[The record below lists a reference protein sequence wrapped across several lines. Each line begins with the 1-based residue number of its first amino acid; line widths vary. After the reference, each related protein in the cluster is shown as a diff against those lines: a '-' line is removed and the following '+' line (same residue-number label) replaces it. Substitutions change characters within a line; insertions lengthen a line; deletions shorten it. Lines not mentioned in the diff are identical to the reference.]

1 MRSSKRSSMK
11 KLTSRMAA
19 IAAAAVLAGGCV
31 TPASALEY
39 GEHAPDNA
47 ESRTVASL
55 RIGRVGNFGDC
66 TGTLVAP
73 QWVLTARHCLESV
86 SNEGTQAR
94 IAGAVYD
101 ADSWSLSPVMDAG
114 LLHLTKP
121 VEGVTPAEL
130 ADSMPGVGDEGNLYG
145 WSSSSLMAR
154 KGDLPVARMRVREV
168 LAGPGA
174 DGSPTPAAPST
185 GSGAPQVPGNS
196 EVPGAPQAPAAPHVE
211 GGVESIPAPGGS
223 IGMDGSGGAGA
234 PQILRGDGAMPEPG
248 SPAPGAAAPGSPA
261 PGTAAPGSPAP
272 GAAAPGQ
279 SGKSGKPD
287 TPTSETSGDS
297 GAPKSSASADAP
309 SPEGV
314 ESVPAE
320 IAMGGGEVSA
330 GEAGGVM
337 PKIVGG
343 ILEAESLSR
352 AAMQGGDSGAPF
364 FVGGKLAG
372 LATAGTANG
381 DPDLPSPTAAITTL
395 SDAAAWI
402 EDVTSGR
409 DTSSVLTA
417 DITPAPPKTPQTS
430 GDYVGRYLAV
440 AATGL
445 VLALALGWFGRR
457 KMPGSRRA

>member
-1 MRSSKRSSMK
+1 MK

-154 KGDLPVARMRVREV
+154 KGELPVARMRVREV

-174 DGSPTPAAPST
+174 G
-185 GSGAPQVPGNS
+185 GGAPQVPGNS
-196 EVPGAPQAPAAPHVE
+196 EVPGAPQAPHVE
-211 GGVESIPAPGGS
+211 GGVESIPAPGGP

-248 SPAPGAAAPGSPA
+248 SPAPGAAAPG
-261 PGTAAPGSPAP
+261 
-272 GAAAPGQ
+272 Q
-279 SGKSGKPD
+279 SGKLGKSD

-297 GAPKSSASADAP
+297 RSSKPSASAGAP

-417 DITPAPPKTPQTS
+417 DTTPAPPKTPQTS

-440 AATGL
+440 AAAGL
-445 VLALALGWFGRR
+445 VLALALGRFGRR
-457 KMPGSRRA
+457 KMLGARRA

>member
-1 MRSSKRSSMK
+1 MRTNMK
-11 KLTSRMAA
+11 KLASR
-19 IAAAAVLAGGCV
+19 AAAVAAVAALSGACV
-31 TPASALEY
+31 APASAMEY

-94 IAGAVYD
+94 IAGTVYD

-114 LLHLTKP
+114 LLHLTRP
-121 VEGVTPAEL
+121 VEGVEPAKL
-130 ADSMPGVGDEGNLYG
+130 ADSMPAQGDEGNLYG

-154 KGDLPVARMRVREV
+154 KGQLPVARMRVREI

-174 DGSPTPAAPST
+174 G
-185 GSGAPQVPGNS
+185 GGAG
-196 EVPGAPQAPAAPHVE
+196 APHVE
-211 GGVESIPAPGGS
+211 GPGG
-223 IGMDGSGGAGA
+223 GEGAGGGAGAGEGAGGGAGA
-234 PQILRGDGAMPEPG
+234 PQILRGDGPMPEPG
-248 SPAPGAAAPGSPA
+248 SPAPGAAAPGAAGSA
-261 PGTAAPGSPAP
+261 AAAPGKP
-272 GAAAPGQ
+272 GAAAPET
-279 SGKSGKPD
+279 SGKP
-287 TPTSETSGDS
+287 SS
-297 GAPKSSASADAP
+297 PKSSASAEAP
-309 SPEGV
+309 SPDGV
-314 ESVPAE
+314 ESVPAD
-320 IAMGGGEVSA
+320 IAMGGGEVA
-330 GEAGGVM
+330 ADGAGGVM

-395 SDAAAWI
+395 SDAKSWI
-402 EDVTSGR
+402 QDITSGR

-417 DITPAPPKTPQTS
+417 DTTPAPPKTPQTS
-430 GDYVGRYLAV
+430 ADYVGRYLAV
-440 AATGL
+440 AAAGL
-445 VLALALGWFGRR
+445 VLAIALGWVAR
-457 KMPGSRRA
+457 RRA

>member
-1 MRSSKRSSMK
+1 MK
-11 KLTSRMAA
+11 KLTLRTAA
-19 IAAAAVLAGGCV
+19 IAAAAALSGACAA
-31 TPASALEY
+31 PASALEY

-130 ADSMPGVGDEGNLYG
+130 ADSMPGVGDGGNLYG

-174 DGSPTPAAPST
+174 GGGAGVPGAPS
-185 GSGAPQVPGNS
+185 GGGEAPGVDGPQSPGNS
-196 EVPGAPQAPAAPHVE
+196 EAPADSQVPGAPHDE

-223 IGMDGSGGAGA
+223 GSAQAPGGAGA
-234 PQILRGDGAMPEPG
+234 PQILQGDGAMPEPG
-248 SPAPGAAAPGSPA
+248 SLSP
-261 PGTAAPGSPAP
+261 
-272 GAAAPGQ
+272 
-279 SGKSGKPD
+279 GKSR
-287 TPTSETSGDS
+287 SS
-297 GAPKSSASADAP
+297 KSSASVEAA

-330 GEAGGVM
+330 DGAGGVM

-417 DITPAPPKTPQTS
+417 DTTPAPPKTPQTS

-440 AATGL
+440 AAAGL
-445 VLALALGWFGRR
+445 VLALALGWFGGR
-457 KMPGSRRA
+457 KMSK

>member
-1 MRSSKRSSMK
+1 MRTNMK
-11 KLTSRMAA
+11 KLASR
-19 IAAAAVLAGGCV
+19 AAAVAAVAALSGACV
-31 TPASALEY
+31 APASAMEY

-94 IAGAVYD
+94 IAGTVYD

-114 LLHLTKP
+114 LLHLTRP
-121 VEGVTPAEL
+121 VEGVEPAKL
-130 ADSMPGVGDEGNLYG
+130 ADSMPAQGDEGNLYG

-154 KGDLPVARMRVREV
+154 KGQLPVARMRVREI

-174 DGSPTPAAPST
+174 GGGAGAGAGDGES
-185 GSGAPQVPGNS
+185 SGAG
-196 EVPGAPQAPAAPHVE
+196 APHVE
-211 GGVESIPAPGGS
+211 GGTESIPAPGGS
-223 IGMDGSGGAGA
+223 GGADA
-234 PQILRGDGAMPEPG
+234 PQILRGDGSMPEPG
-248 SPAPGAAAPGSPA
+248 SPAPGAAA
-261 PGTAAPGSPAP
+261 
-272 GAAAPGQ
+272 
-279 SGKSGKPD
+279 
-287 TPTSETSGDS
+287 
-297 GAPKSSASADAP
+297 SAEAP
-309 SPEGV
+309 SPDGV
-314 ESVPAE
+314 ESVPAD
-320 IAMGGGEVSA
+320 IAMGSGEVA
-330 GEAGGVM
+330 ADGAGGVM

-395 SDAAAWI
+395 SDAKSWI
-402 EDVTSGR
+402 QDITSGR

-417 DITPAPPKTPQTS
+417 DTTPAPPKTPQTS
-430 GDYVGRYLAV
+430 ADYVGRYLAV
-440 AATGL
+440 AAAGL
-445 VLALALGWFGRR
+445 VLAIALGWFGRR
-457 KMPGSRRA
+457 RA

>member
-1 MRSSKRSSMK
+1 MK

-121 VEGVTPAEL
+121 VEGVEPAEL

-174 DGSPTPAAPST
+174 GGSPTPAAPST
-185 GSGAPQVPGNS
+185 GGGAPKTS
-196 EVPGAPQAPAAPHVE
+196 EKPEAPTDSQAPAAPHVE
-211 GGVESIPAPGGS
+211 GGVESIPAPG
-223 IGMDGSGGAGA
+223 GSGGAGA

-279 SGKSGKPD
+279 SGKSGKSGKPD

-297 GAPKSSASADAP
+297 RSSKPSASAGAP

-417 DITPAPPKTPQTS
+417 DTTPAPPKTPQTS

-440 AATGL
+440 AAAGL

>member
-1 MRSSKRSSMK
+1 MK
-11 KLTSRMAA
+11 KLASR
-19 IAAAAVLAGGCV
+19 AAAVAAVAALSGACV
-31 TPASALEY
+31 APASAMEY

-94 IAGAVYD
+94 IAGTVYD

-114 LLHLTKP
+114 LLHLTRP
-121 VEGVTPAEL
+121 VEGVEPAKL
-130 ADSMPGVGDEGNLYG
+130 ADSMPAQGDEGNLYG

-154 KGDLPVARMRVREV
+154 KGQLPVARMRVREI

-174 DGSPTPAAPST
+174 G
-185 GSGAPQVPGNS
+185 GGAG
-196 EVPGAPQAPAAPHVE
+196 EGAGAGAPHVE
-211 GGVESIPAPGGS
+211 GGTESIPAPG
-223 IGMDGSGGAGA
+223 GSGGAGA
-234 PQILRGDGAMPEPG
+234 PQILRGDGPMPEPG
-248 SPAPGAAAPGSPA
+248 SAAPGAAAPGK
-261 PGTAAPGSPAP
+261 P
-272 GAAAPGQ
+272 GATAPET
-279 SGKSGKPD
+279 SGKP
-287 TPTSETSGDS
+287 SSS
-297 GAPKSSASADAP
+297 KSSASAEAP
-309 SPEGV
+309 SPDGV
-314 ESVPAE
+314 ESVPAD
-320 IAMGGGEVSA
+320 IAMGGGEVA
-330 GEAGGVM
+330 ADGAGGVM

-395 SDAAAWI
+395 SDAKSWI
-402 EDVTSGR
+402 QDITSGR

-417 DITPAPPKTPQTS
+417 DTTPAPPKTPQTS
-430 GDYVGRYLAV
+430 ADYVGRYLAV
-440 AATGL
+440 AAAGL
-445 VLALALGWFGRR
+445 VLAIALGWVAR
-457 KMPGSRRA
+457 RRA

>member
-1 MRSSKRSSMK
+1 MKASMR
-11 KLTSRMAA
+11 KLASRAAA
-19 IAAAAVLAGGCV
+19 IAAAAALAGMCV
-31 TPASALEY
+31 APASALEY

-101 ADSWSLSPVMDAG
+101 ADSWSLSPAMDAG

-174 DGSPTPAAPST
+174 GGSPVPAAPST
-185 GSGAPQVPGNS
+185 GSGAPKTS
-196 EVPGAPQAPAAPHVE
+196 EKSEAPADSQAPDALHVE
-211 GGVESIPAPGGS
+211 GGVESVPAPG
-223 IGMDGSGGAGA
+223 GSGGAGA

-248 SPAPGAAAPGSPA
+248 SPAPGAAAPGKPGASAQGAGA
-261 PGTAAPGSPAP
+261 PG
-272 GAAAPGQ
+272 
-279 SGKSGKPD
+279 KSSSSKP
-287 TPTSETSGDS
+287 
-297 GAPKSSASADAP
+297 SASAEAP

-330 GEAGGVM
+330 DGAGGVM

-395 SDAAAWI
+395 SDAASWI

-409 DTSSVLTA
+409 DASSVLTA
-417 DITPAPPKTPQTS
+417 DTTPAPPKTPQTS

-440 AATGL
+440 AAAGL
-445 VLALALGWFGRR
+445 VLALALGWLGRR
-457 KMPGSRRA
+457 KMSGVRRA

>member
-1 MRSSKRSSMK
+1 MK
-11 KLTSRMAA
+11 KLTLRTAA
-19 IAAAAVLAGGCV
+19 IAAAAALAGACV
-31 TPASALEY
+31 APASALEY

-121 VEGVTPAEL
+121 VEGVEPAEL

-174 DGSPTPAAPST
+174 DGSPVPADSQAPDAPST
-185 GSGAPQVPGNS
+185 GSGAPKTS
-196 EVPGAPQAPAAPHVE
+196 EKSEAPADSQAPAAPHVE
-211 GGVESIPAPGGS
+211 DGVESIPAPGGP

-248 SPAPGAAAPGSPA
+248 SPAPGAAAPG
-261 PGTAAPGSPAP
+261 
-272 GAAAPGQ
+272 Q
-279 SGKSGKPD
+279 SGKLGKSD

-417 DITPAPPKTPQTS
+417 DTTPAPPKTPQTS
-430 GDYVGRYLAV
+430 GDYVGQYLAV

>member
-1 MRSSKRSSMK
+1 MRSSMK
-11 KLTSRMAA
+11 TSMRKLASRMAA
-19 IAAAAVLAGGCV
+19 IAAAAALAGGCV
-31 TPASALEY
+31 APASALEY

-121 VEGVTPAEL
+121 VEGVEPAEL

-174 DGSPTPAAPST
+174 GGSPTPAAPSA
-185 GSGAPQVPGNS
+185 GSGVPKTSEKSEAPADS
-196 EVPGAPQAPAAPHVE
+196 QAPAAPHVE
-211 GGVESIPAPGGS
+211 GGVESIPAP
-223 IGMDGSGGAGA
+223 GGAGA

-248 SPAPGAAAPGSPA
+248 SPAPGA
-261 PGTAAPGSPAP
+261 T
-272 GAAAPGQ
+272 APGQ

-309 SPEGV
+309 SLEGV

-330 GEAGGVM
+330 GDAGGVM

-417 DITPAPPKTPQTS
+417 DTTPAPPKTPQTS

-440 AATGL
+440 AAAGL

-457 KMPGSRRA
+457 KMLGARQA

>member
-1 MRSSKRSSMK
+1 MK
-11 KLTSRMAA
+11 KLTLRTAA
-19 IAAAAVLAGGCV
+19 IAAAAALAGGCV
-31 TPASALEY
+31 APASALEY

-174 DGSPTPAAPST
+174 GGGAGDGA
-185 GSGAPQVPGNS
+185 GDGAPQISGDS
-196 EVPGAPQAPAAPHVE
+196 EAPADSQAPAAPHDE
-211 GGVESIPAPGGS
+211 GGVESIPAPG
-223 IGMDGSGGAGA
+223 GSGGAGA

-248 SPAPGAAAPGSPA
+248 SPAPG
-261 PGTAAPGSPAP
+261 
-272 GAAAPGQ
+272 
-279 SGKSGKPD
+279 KSR
-287 TPTSETSGDS
+287 SS
-297 GAPKSSASADAP
+297 KSSASAEAP
-309 SPEGV
+309 SPDGV

-330 GEAGGVM
+330 DGAGGVM

-395 SDAAAWI
+395 SDATSWI

-409 DTSSVLTA
+409 DTSSVLTE
-417 DITPAPPKTPQTS
+417 DTTPAPPKTPQTS

-440 AATGL
+440 AAAGL

-457 KMPGSRRA
+457 GRLGASGPA

>member
-1 MRSSKRSSMK
+1 MRTNMK
-11 KLTSRMAA
+11 KLASR
-19 IAAAAVLAGGCV
+19 AAAVAAVVALSGACV
-31 TPASALEY
+31 APASAMEY

-94 IAGAVYD
+94 IAGTVYD

-114 LLHLTKP
+114 LLHLTRP
-121 VEGVTPAEL
+121 VEGVEPAKL
-130 ADSMPGVGDEGNLYG
+130 ADSMPAQGDEGNLYG

-154 KGDLPVARMRVREV
+154 KGQLPVARMRVREI

-174 DGSPTPAAPST
+174 GGGAGAGE
-185 GSGAPQVPGNS
+185 GSGA
-196 EVPGAPQAPAAPHVE
+196 GAGEGTGGGAGAPHVE
-211 GGVESIPAPGGS
+211 GGTESIPAPG
-223 IGMDGSGGAGA
+223 GSGGAGA
-234 PQILRGDGAMPEPG
+234 PQILRGDGPMPEPG
-248 SPAPGAAAPGSPA
+248 SAAPGAAAPGK
-261 PGTAAPGSPAP
+261 P
-272 GAAAPGQ
+272 GATAPET
-279 SGKSGKPD
+279 SGKP
-287 TPTSETSGDS
+287 SSS
-297 GAPKSSASADAP
+297 KSSASAEAP
-309 SPEGV
+309 SPDGV
-314 ESVPAE
+314 ESVPAD
-320 IAMGGGEVSA
+320 IAMGGGEVA
-330 GEAGGVM
+330 ADGAGGVM

-395 SDAAAWI
+395 SDAKSWI
-402 EDVTSGR
+402 QDITSGR

-417 DITPAPPKTPQTS
+417 DTTPAPPKTPQTS
-430 GDYVGRYLAV
+430 ADYVGRYLAV
-440 AATGL
+440 AAAGL
-445 VLALALGWFGRR
+445 VLAIALGWVAR
-457 KMPGSRRA
+457 RRA

>member
-1 MRSSKRSSMK
+1 MRTNMK
-11 KLTSRMAA
+11 KLASR
-19 IAAAAVLAGGCV
+19 AAAVAAVAALSGACV
-31 TPASALEY
+31 APASAMEY

-94 IAGAVYD
+94 IAGTVYD

-114 LLHLTKP
+114 LLHLTQP
-121 VEGVTPAEL
+121 VEGVEPAKL
-130 ADSMPGVGDEGNLYG
+130 ADSMPAQGDEGNLYG

-154 KGDLPVARMRVREV
+154 KGQLPVARMRVREI

-174 DGSPTPAAPST
+174 GGGAGAGAGDGES
-185 GSGAPQVPGNS
+185 SGAG
-196 EVPGAPQAPAAPHVE
+196 APHVE
-211 GGVESIPAPGGS
+211 GGTESIPAPG
-223 IGMDGSGGAGA
+223 GSGGAGA
-234 PQILRGDGAMPEPG
+234 PQILRGDGSMPEPG
-248 SPAPGAAAPGSPA
+248 SPAPGAAA
-261 PGTAAPGSPAP
+261 
-272 GAAAPGQ
+272 
-279 SGKSGKPD
+279 
-287 TPTSETSGDS
+287 
-297 GAPKSSASADAP
+297 SAEAP
-309 SPEGV
+309 SPDDV
-314 ESVPAE
+314 ESVPAD
-320 IAMGGGEVSA
+320 IAMGGGEVA
-330 GEAGGVM
+330 ADGAGGVM

-395 SDAAAWI
+395 SDAKSWI
-402 EDVTSGR
+402 QDITSGR

-417 DITPAPPKTPQTS
+417 DTTPAPPKTPQTS
-430 GDYVGRYLAV
+430 ADYVGRYLAV
-440 AATGL
+440 AAAGL
-445 VLALALGWFGRR
+445 VLAIALGWVAR
-457 KMPGSRRA
+457 RRA

>member
-1 MRSSKRSSMK
+1 MK
-11 KLTSRMAA
+11 ELTLRTAA
-19 IAAAAVLAGGCV
+19 IAAAAALSGACV
-31 TPASALEY
+31 APASALEY
-39 GEHAPDNA
+39 GEYAPDNA

-174 DGSPTPAAPST
+174 GGSPAPAAPSD
-185 GSGAPQVPGNS
+185 GG
-196 EVPGAPQAPAAPHVE
+196 EVPGAGGAQTPGHSEAPSDSQAPGAPHVE
-211 GGVESIPAPGGS
+211 GGVESIPAPGGT
-223 IGMDGSGGAGA
+223 GGSGGAGA
-234 PQILRGDGAMPEPG
+234 PQILRGDGAMPKPG
-248 SPAPGAAAPGSPA
+248 SPAPG
-261 PGTAAPGSPAP
+261 
-272 GAAAPGQ
+272 Q
-279 SGKSGKPD
+279 SSRSGKPD
-287 TPTSETSGDS
+287 TPTSETSGNS
-297 GAPKSSASADAP
+297 GAPKSSASVEAP
-309 SPEGV
+309 SPDGV

-330 GEAGGVM
+330 DGAGGVM

-395 SDAAAWI
+395 SDASAWI

-417 DITPAPPKTPQTS
+417 DTTPAPPKTPQTS

-440 AATGL
+440 AAAGL

-457 KMPGSRRA
+457 KLSK

>member
-1 MRSSKRSSMK
+1 MR
-11 KLTSRMAA
+11 KLASR
-19 IAAAAVLAGGCV
+19 AAAVAAVAALSGACV
-31 TPASALEY
+31 APASAMEY

-94 IAGAVYD
+94 IAGTVYD

-114 LLHLTKP
+114 LLHLTRP
-121 VEGVTPAEL
+121 VEGVEPAKL
-130 ADSMPGVGDEGNLYG
+130 ADSMPAQGDEGNLYG

-154 KGDLPVARMRVREV
+154 KGQLPVARMRVREI

-174 DGSPTPAAPST
+174 GGGVGAGAGE
-185 GSGAPQVPGNS
+185 GSGA
-196 EVPGAPQAPAAPHVE
+196 GAGAGAGAPHVE
-211 GGVESIPAPGGS
+211 GGTESIPAPGGP
-223 IGMDGSGGAGA
+223 IGPSGPGASNAPSAMMAPGGSGGAGA
-234 PQILRGDGAMPEPG
+234 PQILRGDGPMPEPG
-248 SPAPGAAAPGSPA
+248 SPAPGAAA
-261 PGTAAPGSPAP
+261 
-272 GAAAPGQ
+272 GAAAPGKP
-279 SGKSGKPD
+279 GETTPETSGKP
-287 TPTSETSGDS
+287 SS
-297 GAPKSSASADAP
+297 PKSSASAEAP
-309 SPEGV
+309 SPDGV
-314 ESVPAE
+314 ESVPAD
-320 IAMGGGEVSA
+320 IAMGGGEVA
-330 GEAGGVM
+330 ADGAGGVM

-395 SDAAAWI
+395 SDAKSWI
-402 EDVTSGR
+402 QDITSGR

-417 DITPAPPKTPQTS
+417 DTTPAPPKTPQTS
-430 GDYVGRYLAV
+430 ADYVGRYLAV
-440 AATGL
+440 AAAGL
-445 VLALALGWFGRR
+445 VLAIALGWIAR
-457 KMPGSRRA
+457 RRA

>member
-1 MRSSKRSSMK
+1 MRSSKRSSMR
-11 KLTSRMAA
+11 KLASRMAA

-31 TPASALEY
+31 APASALEY

-121 VEGVTPAEL
+121 VEGVEPAEL

-154 KGDLPVARMRVREV
+154 KGELPVARMRVREV

-174 DGSPTPAAPST
+174 GGSPVPADSQAPAAPST
-185 GSGAPQVPGNS
+185 GSGAPKTS
-196 EVPGAPQAPAAPHVE
+196 EKSEAPADSQAPAAPHVE
-211 GGVESIPAPGGS
+211 DGVESIPAPGGP

-248 SPAPGAAAPGSPA
+248 SPAPGAAAPGQS
-261 PGTAAPGSPAP
+261 GR
-272 GAAAPGQ
+272 

-297 GAPKSSASADAP
+297 RSSKSSASADAP

-417 DITPAPPKTPQTS
+417 DTTPAPPKTPQTS

-440 AATGL
+440 AAAGL
-445 VLALALGWFGRR
+445 VLALALGRFGRR
-457 KMPGSRRA
+457 KMLGARRA

>member
-1 MRSSKRSSMK
+1 MK
-11 KLTSRMAA
+11 KLASR
-19 IAAAAVLAGGCV
+19 AAAVAAVAALSGACV
-31 TPASALEY
+31 APASAMEY

-94 IAGAVYD
+94 IAGTVYD
-101 ADSWSLSPVMDAG
+101 ADSWSLLPVMDAG
-114 LLHLTKP
+114 LLHLTRP
-121 VEGVTPAEL
+121 VEGVEPAKL
-130 ADSMPGVGDEGNLYG
+130 ADSMPAQGDEGNLYG

-154 KGDLPVARMRVREV
+154 KGQLPVARMRVREI

-174 DGSPTPAAPST
+174 GGGAGAGE
-185 GSGAPQVPGNS
+185 GSGA
-196 EVPGAPQAPAAPHVE
+196 GAGE
-211 GGVESIPAPGGS
+211 GAGAG
-223 IGMDGSGGAGA
+223 GGAGA
-234 PQILRGDGAMPEPG
+234 PQILRGDGSMPEPG
-248 SPAPGAAAPGSPA
+248 SPAPGAA
-261 PGTAAPGSPAP
+261 P
-272 GAAAPGQ
+272 GA
-279 SGKSGKPD
+279 
-287 TPTSETSGDS
+287 E
-297 GAPKSSASADAP
+297 AP
-309 SPEGV
+309 SPDGV
-314 ESVPAE
+314 ESVPAD
-320 IAMGGGEVSA
+320 IAMGGGEVA
-330 GEAGGVM
+330 ADGAGGVM

-417 DITPAPPKTPQTS
+417 DTTPAPPKTPQTS

-440 AATGL
+440 AAAGL

-457 KMPGSRRA
+457 KMLGARQA

>member
-1 MRSSKRSSMK
+1 MK

-121 VEGVTPAEL
+121 VEGVEPAEL

-154 KGDLPVARMRVREV
+154 KGELPVARMRVREV

-174 DGSPTPAAPST
+174 DGSPVPADSQAPDAPST
-185 GSGAPQVPGNS
+185 GSGAPKTS
-196 EVPGAPQAPAAPHVE
+196 EKSEAPADSQAPHVE
-211 GGVESIPAPGGS
+211 GGVESIPAPGGP

-248 SPAPGAAAPGSPA
+248 SPAPGAAAPGQS
-261 PGTAAPGSPAP
+261 GK
-272 GAAAPGQ
+272 

-417 DITPAPPKTPQTS
+417 DTTPAPPKTPQTS

>member
-1 MRSSKRSSMK
+1 MRTNMK
-11 KLTSRMAA
+11 KLASR
-19 IAAAAVLAGGCV
+19 AAAVAAVAALSGACV
-31 TPASALEY
+31 APASAMEY

-94 IAGAVYD
+94 IAGTVYD

-114 LLHLTKP
+114 LLHLTRP
-121 VEGVTPAEL
+121 VEGVEPAKL
-130 ADSMPGVGDEGNLYG
+130 ADSMPAQGDEGNLYG

-154 KGDLPVARMRVREV
+154 KGQLPVARMRVREI

-174 DGSPTPAAPST
+174 GGGAGAGE
-185 GSGAPQVPGNS
+185 GSGA
-196 EVPGAPQAPAAPHVE
+196 GAGE
-211 GGVESIPAPGGS
+211 GTG
-223 IGMDGSGGAGA
+223 GGAGA
-234 PQILRGDGAMPEPG
+234 PQILRGDGSMPEPG
-248 SPAPGAAAPGSPA
+248 SPAPGAAAPG
-261 PGTAAPGSPAP
+261 
-272 GAAAPGQ
+272 AAAPGKP
-279 SGKSGKPD
+279 GATAPETSGKP
-287 TPTSETSGDS
+287 SS
-297 GAPKSSASADAP
+297 PKSSASAEAP
-309 SPEGV
+309 SPDGV
-314 ESVPAE
+314 ESVPAD
-320 IAMGGGEVSA
+320 IAMGGGEVA
-330 GEAGGVM
+330 ADGAGGVM

-395 SDAAAWI
+395 SDAKSWI
-402 EDVTSGR
+402 QDITSGR

-417 DITPAPPKTPQTS
+417 DTTPAPPKTPQTS
-430 GDYVGRYLAV
+430 ADYVGRYLAV
-440 AATGL
+440 AAAGL
-445 VLALALGWFGRR
+445 VLAIALGWVAR
-457 KMPGSRRA
+457 RRA

>member
-1 MRSSKRSSMK
+1 MK

-19 IAAAAVLAGGCV
+19 IAATAALAGACV
-31 TPASALEY
+31 APASALEY

-121 VEGVTPAEL
+121 VEGVEPAEL

-154 KGDLPVARMRVREV
+154 KSELPVARMRVREV

-174 DGSPTPAAPST
+174 GGSPTPAAP
-185 GSGAPQVPGNS
+185 
-196 EVPGAPQAPAAPHVE
+196 APHVE
-211 GGVESIPAPGGS
+211 GGVESIPA
-223 IGMDGSGGAGA
+223 
-234 PQILRGDGAMPEPG
+234 
-248 SPAPGAAAPGSPA
+248 
-261 PGTAAPGSPAP
+261 
-272 GAAAPGQ
+272 
-279 SGKSGKPD
+279 
-287 TPTSETSGDS
+287 
-297 GAPKSSASADAP
+297 
-309 SPEGV
+309 
-314 ESVPAE
+314 E
-320 IAMGGGEVSA
+320 IAMGGEEVSA

-417 DITPAPPKTPQTS
+417 DTTPAPPKTPQTS
-430 GDYVGRYLAV
+430 GDYVGRNLAV
-440 AATGL
+440 AAAGL
-445 VLALALGWFGRR
+445 VLALALGRFGRR
-457 KMPGSRRA
+457 KMWGVRRA

>member
-1 MRSSKRSSMK
+1 MK
-11 KLTSRMAA
+11 KLASR
-19 IAAAAVLAGGCV
+19 AAAVAAVAALSGACV
-31 TPASALEY
+31 APASAMEY

-94 IAGAVYD
+94 IAGTVYD

-114 LLHLTKP
+114 LLHLTQP
-121 VEGVTPAEL
+121 VEGVEPAKL
-130 ADSMPGVGDEGNLYG
+130 ADSMPAQGDEGNLYG

-154 KGDLPVARMRVREV
+154 KGQLPVARMRVREI

-174 DGSPTPAAPST
+174 GGGAGAGAGDGES
-185 GSGAPQVPGNS
+185 SGAG
-196 EVPGAPQAPAAPHVE
+196 APHVE
-211 GGVESIPAPGGS
+211 GGTESIPAPG
-223 IGMDGSGGAGA
+223 GSGGAGA
-234 PQILRGDGAMPEPG
+234 PQILRGDGSMPEPG
-248 SPAPGAAAPGSPA
+248 SPAPGAAA
-261 PGTAAPGSPAP
+261 
-272 GAAAPGQ
+272 
-279 SGKSGKPD
+279 
-287 TPTSETSGDS
+287 
-297 GAPKSSASADAP
+297 SAEAP
-309 SPEGV
+309 SPDDV
-314 ESVPAE
+314 ESVPAD
-320 IAMGGGEVSA
+320 IAMGGGEVA
-330 GEAGGVM
+330 ADGAGGVM

-395 SDAAAWI
+395 SDAKSWI
-402 EDVTSGR
+402 QDITSGR

-417 DITPAPPKTPQTS
+417 DTTPAPPKTPQTS
-430 GDYVGRYLAV
+430 ADYVGRYLAV
-440 AATGL
+440 AAAGL
-445 VLALALGWFGRR
+445 VLAIALGWVAR
-457 KMPGSRRA
+457 RRA

>member
-1 MRSSKRSSMK
+1 MK
-11 KLTSRMAA
+11 KLTLRMAA
-19 IAAAAVLAGGCV
+19 IATAAALAGTCAA
-31 TPASALEY
+31 PASSPYSSAL
-39 GEHAPDNA
+39 APDNA

-55 RIGRVGNFGDC
+55 RIGRVGSFGDC

-121 VEGVTPAEL
+121 VEGVTPAQL

-174 DGSPTPAAPST
+174 GGSP
-185 GSGAPQVPGNS
+185 
-196 EVPGAPQAPAAPHVE
+196 APAAP
-211 GGVESIPAPGGS
+211 APEV
-223 IGMDGSGGAGA
+223 SGN
-234 PQILRGDGAMPEPG
+234 
-248 SPAPGAAAPGSPA
+248 
-261 PGTAAPGSPAP
+261 
-272 GAAAPGQ
+272 
-279 SGKSGKPD
+279 
-287 TPTSETSGDS
+287 S
-297 GAPKSSASADAP
+297 GAPKSSASVEAA

-320 IAMGGGEVSA
+320 IAMGGGEVST
-330 GEAGGVM
+330 GETGGVM

-381 DPDLPSPTAAITTL
+381 DPDLPSPTGAITTL

-417 DITPAPPKTPQTS
+417 DTTPAPPKTPQTS
-430 GDYVGRYLAV
+430 GDYVGRYLVV
-440 AATGL
+440 AAAGL
-445 VLALALGWFGRR
+445 VLAFALGRLGRR
-457 KMPGSRRA
+457 GRLGASEPA

>member
-1 MRSSKRSSMK
+1 MK
-11 KLTSRMAA
+11 KLTLRTAA
-19 IAAAAVLAGGCV
+19 IAAAAALAGACV
-31 TPASALEY
+31 APASALEY

-174 DGSPTPAAPST
+174 GGSPVPADSQEPD
-185 GSGAPQVPGNS
+185 
-196 EVPGAPQAPAAPHVE
+196 APHVE
-211 GGVESIPAPGGS
+211 GGVESIPAPGGP

-248 SPAPGAAAPGSPA
+248 SPAPGA
-261 PGTAAPGSPAP
+261 T
-272 GAAAPGQ
+272 APGQ
-279 SGKSGKPD
+279 PGKSGKPD

-309 SPEGV
+309 SLEGV

-395 SDAAAWI
+395 SDAASWI

-417 DITPAPPKTPQTS
+417 DTTPAPPKTPQTS

-440 AATGL
+440 AAAGL

-457 KMPGSRRA
+457 KLSK

>member
-1 MRSSKRSSMK
+1 MK
-11 KLTSRMAA
+11 KLTLRTAA
-19 IAAAAVLAGGCV
+19 IAAAAALAGGCV
-31 TPASALEY
+31 APASALEY

-130 ADSMPGVGDEGNLYG
+130 ADSMPGVGNEGNLYG

-154 KGDLPVARMRVREV
+154 KGDLPVARMRVREI

-174 DGSPTPAAPST
+174 GGGAGDGA
-185 GSGAPQVPGNS
+185 GDGAPQISGDS
-196 EVPGAPQAPAAPHVE
+196 EAPADSQAPAAPHDE

-223 IGMDGSGGAGA
+223 GSAQAPGGAGA
-234 PQILRGDGAMPEPG
+234 PQILQGDGAMPKPG
-248 SPAPGAAAPGSPA
+248 SPAPG
-261 PGTAAPGSPAP
+261 
-272 GAAAPGQ
+272 
-279 SGKSGKPD
+279 KS
-287 TPTSETSGDS
+287 S
-297 GAPKSSASADAP
+297 APKSSASAEAP
-309 SPEGV
+309 SPDGV

-330 GEAGGVM
+330 DGAGGVM

-395 SDAAAWI
+395 SDASAWI

-417 DITPAPPKTPQTS
+417 DTTPAPPKTPQTS

-440 AATGL
+440 AAAGL

-457 KMPGSRRA
+457 GRLGASGPA

>member
-1 MRSSKRSSMK
+1 MKTSMR
-11 KLTSRMAA
+11 KLASRMAA
-19 IAAAAVLAGGCV
+19 IAAAAALAGGCV
-31 TPASALEY
+31 APASALEY

-121 VEGVTPAEL
+121 VEGVEPAEL

-174 DGSPTPAAPST
+174 GGSPTPAAPSA
-185 GSGAPQVPGNS
+185 GSGVPKTSEKSEAPADS
-196 EVPGAPQAPAAPHVE
+196 QAPAAPHVE
-211 GGVESIPAPGGS
+211 GGVESIPAP
-223 IGMDGSGGAGA
+223 GGAGA

-248 SPAPGAAAPGSPA
+248 SPAPGA
-261 PGTAAPGSPAP
+261 T
-272 GAAAPGQ
+272 APGQ

-309 SPEGV
+309 SLEGV

-330 GEAGGVM
+330 GDAGGVM

-417 DITPAPPKTPQTS
+417 DTTPAPPKTPQTS

-440 AATGL
+440 AAAGL

-457 KMPGSRRA
+457 KMLGARQA

>member
-1 MRSSKRSSMK
+1 MK

-19 IAAAAVLAGGCV
+19 IAAAAALSGACV
-31 TPASALEY
+31 APASALEY

-174 DGSPTPAAPST
+174 GGSPVPADSQAPDAPST
-185 GSGAPQVPGNS
+185 GSGAPKTS
-196 EVPGAPQAPAAPHVE
+196 EKSEAPTDSQAPAAPHVE
-211 GGVESIPAPGGS
+211 DGVESIPAP
-223 IGMDGSGGAGA
+223 GGAGA

-248 SPAPGAAAPGSPA
+248 SPAPGAAAPG
-261 PGTAAPGSPAP
+261 
-272 GAAAPGQ
+272 Q
-279 SGKSGKPD
+279 SGKLGKSD

-297 GAPKSSASADAP
+297 RSSKSSASADAP

-417 DITPAPPKTPQTS
+417 DTTPAPPKTPQTS

-440 AATGL
+440 AAAGL

-457 KMPGSRRA
+457 KMPGARRA

>member
-1 MRSSKRSSMK
+1 MRSSKRSSMR
-11 KLTSRMAA
+11 KLASRTAA
-19 IAAAAVLAGGCV
+19 IAAAAALAGACV
-31 TPASALEY
+31 APASALEY

-55 RIGRVGNFGDC
+55 RIGRVGNLGDC

-121 VEGVTPAEL
+121 VEGVEPAEL

-174 DGSPTPAAPST
+174 GGEAPEAP
-185 GSGAPQVPGNS
+185 GKSGATDAPGSS
-196 EVPGAPQAPAAPHVE
+196 EAPGAPGTPQAPHVE
-211 GGVESIPAPGGS
+211 DGVESIPAPGGS
-223 IGMDGSGGAGA
+223 SGAGA
-234 PQILRGDGAMPEPG
+234 PQILRGDGAMPE
-248 SPAPGAAAPGSPA
+248 
-261 PGTAAPGSPAP
+261 PGSPAP

-330 GEAGGVM
+330 GDAGGVM

-417 DITPAPPKTPQTS
+417 DTTPAPPKTPQTS
-430 GDYVGRYLAV
+430 GDYVGRYLAL
-440 AATGL
+440 AAAGL
-445 VLALALGWFGRR
+445 VLALVLGWFGRR
-457 KMPGSRRA
+457 KMLGARQA

>member
-1 MRSSKRSSMK
+1 MKASMR
-11 KLTSRMAA
+11 KLASRAAA
-19 IAAAAVLAGGCV
+19 IAATAALSGACV
-31 TPASALEY
+31 APASALEY

-86 SNEGTQAR
+86 SNEGTQAL

-101 ADSWSLSPVMDAG
+101 ADSWSLSPAMDAG

-174 DGSPTPAAPST
+174 GGSPVPADS
-185 GSGAPQVPGNS
+185 
-196 EVPGAPQAPAAPHVE
+196 QAPAAPHVE
-211 GGVESIPAPGGS
+211 GGVESVPAPGGS
-223 IGMDGSGGAGA
+223 GGTGA

-248 SPAPGAAAPGSPA
+248 SPAPGAAAPGKPGASAQGAGA
-261 PGTAAPGSPAP
+261 PG
-272 GAAAPGQ
+272 
-279 SGKSGKPD
+279 KSSSSKP
-287 TPTSETSGDS
+287 
-297 GAPKSSASADAP
+297 SASAEAP

-330 GEAGGVM
+330 DGAGGVM

-372 LATAGTANG
+372 LAIAGTANG

-395 SDAAAWI
+395 SDAASWI

-409 DTSSVLTA
+409 DASSVLTA
-417 DITPAPPKTPQTS
+417 DTTPAPPKTPQTS

-440 AATGL
+440 AAAGL
-445 VLALALGWFGRR
+445 VLALALGWLGRR
-457 KMPGSRRA
+457 KMSGARRA

>member
-1 MRSSKRSSMK
+1 MRSEASSTNGTSMRTSMK
-11 KLTSRMAA
+11 TSMRKLASRMAA
-19 IAAAAVLAGGCV
+19 IAAAAALAGGCV
-31 TPASALEY
+31 APASALEY
-39 GEHAPDNA
+39 GERAADNA

-121 VEGVTPAEL
+121 VEGVEPAEL
-130 ADSMPGVGDEGNLYG
+130 ADSMPGLGDEGNLYG

-154 KGDLPVARMRVREV
+154 KGELPVARMRVREV

-174 DGSPTPAAPST
+174 G
-185 GSGAPQVPGNS
+185 G
-196 EVPGAPQAPAAPHVE
+196 
-211 GGVESIPAPGGS
+211 GGV
-223 IGMDGSGGAGA
+223 DGAAG
-234 PQILRGDGAMPEPG
+234 GDG
-248 SPAPGAAAPGSPA
+248 
-261 PGTAAPGSPAP
+261 
-272 GAAAPGQ
+272 
-279 SGKSGKPD
+279 
-287 TPTSETSGDS
+287 GDS
-297 GAPKSSASADAP
+297 GAGGAGGVAGVAGSDGKADGGVKVAP
-309 SPEGV
+309 GGAAAEMAPGGPEGV

-337 PKIVGG
+337 PKIAGG

-417 DITPAPPKTPQTS
+417 DTTPAPPKTPQTS
-430 GDYVGRYLAV
+430 GDYVGRYLTV
-440 AATGL
+440 AAAGL
-445 VLALALGWFGRR
+445 VLTLALGWLRPGRR
-457 KMPGSRRA
+457 LGASGQA

>member
-1 MRSSKRSSMK
+1 MK
-11 KLTSRMAA
+11 KLASR
-19 IAAAAVLAGGCV
+19 AAAVASVAALSGACV
-31 TPASALEY
+31 APASAMEY

-94 IAGAVYD
+94 IAGTVYD

-114 LLHLTKP
+114 LLHLTRP
-121 VEGVTPAEL
+121 VEGVEPAKL
-130 ADSMPGVGDEGNLYG
+130 ADSMPAQGDEGNLYG

-154 KGDLPVARMRVREV
+154 KGQLPVARMRVREI

-174 DGSPTPAAPST
+174 GGGAGDGES
-185 GSGAPQVPGNS
+185 SGAG
-196 EVPGAPQAPAAPHVE
+196 APHVE
-211 GGVESIPAPGGS
+211 GGTESTPAPGGP
-223 IGMDGSGGAGA
+223 IGPSGPGASNAPSAMMAPGGSGGAGA
-234 PQILRGDGAMPEPG
+234 PQILRGDGSMPEPG
-248 SPAPGAAAPGSPA
+248 SSATGA
-261 PGTAAPGSPAP
+261 
-272 GAAAPGQ
+272 
-279 SGKSGKPD
+279 
-287 TPTSETSGDS
+287 E
-297 GAPKSSASADAP
+297 AP
-309 SPEGV
+309 SPDGV
-314 ESVPAE
+314 ESVPAD
-320 IAMGGGEVSA
+320 IAMGGGEVA
-330 GEAGGVM
+330 ADGAGGVM

-343 ILEAESLSR
+343 ILEAESLTR

-395 SDAAAWI
+395 SDAKSWI
-402 EDVTSGR
+402 QDITSGR

-417 DITPAPPKTPQTS
+417 DTTPAPPKTPQTS
-430 GDYVGRYLAV
+430 ADYVGRYLAV
-440 AATGL
+440 AAAGL
-445 VLALALGWFGRR
+445 VLAIALGWVAR
-457 KMPGSRRA
+457 RRA

>member
-1 MRSSKRSSMK
+1 MK
-11 KLTSRMAA
+11 KLASR
-19 IAAAAVLAGGCV
+19 AAAVAAVAALSGACV
-31 TPASALEY
+31 APASAMEY
-39 GEHAPDNA
+39 GDHAPDNA

-94 IAGAVYD
+94 IAGTVYD

-114 LLHLTKP
+114 LLHLTRP
-121 VEGVTPAEL
+121 VEGVEPAKL
-130 ADSMPGVGDEGNLYG
+130 ADSMPAQGDEGNLYG

-154 KGDLPVARMRVREV
+154 KGQLPVARMRVREI

-174 DGSPTPAAPST
+174 GGGA
-185 GSGAPQVPGNS
+185 GAPHVEGPGGG
-196 EVPGAPQAPAAPHVE
+196 EGAGGGAGAGAGEGAPHVE
-211 GGVESIPAPGGS
+211 GGTESIPAPG
-223 IGMDGSGGAGA
+223 GSGGAGA
-234 PQILRGDGAMPEPG
+234 PQILRGDGSMPEPG
-248 SPAPGAAAPGSPA
+248 SPAPGAA
-261 PGTAAPGSPAP
+261 P
-272 GAAAPGQ
+272 GA
-279 SGKSGKPD
+279 
-287 TPTSETSGDS
+287 E
-297 GAPKSSASADAP
+297 AP
-309 SPEGV
+309 SPDGV
-314 ESVPAE
+314 ESVPAD
-320 IAMGGGEVSA
+320 IAMGGGEVA
-330 GEAGGVM
+330 ADGAGGVM

-395 SDAAAWI
+395 SDAKSWI
-402 EDVTSGR
+402 QDITSGR

-417 DITPAPPKTPQTS
+417 DTTPAPPKTPQTS
-430 GDYVGRYLAV
+430 ADYVGRYLAV
-440 AATGL
+440 AAAGL
-445 VLALALGWFGRR
+445 VLAIALGWVAR
-457 KMPGSRRA
+457 RRA

>member
-1 MRSSKRSSMK
+1 MK
-11 KLTSRMAA
+11 KLTLRTAA
-19 IAAAAVLAGGCV
+19 IAAAAALAGTCA

-114 LLHLTKP
+114 LLRLTKP

-154 KGDLPVARMRVREV
+154 KGELPVARMRVREV

-174 DGSPTPAAPST
+174 GGGAGVPGAPS
-185 GSGAPQVPGNS
+185 GGEAPGVDGPQSPGNS
-196 EVPGAPQAPAAPHVE
+196 EAPADSQVPGAPHVE
-211 GGVESIPAPGGS
+211 GGVDSIPAPG
-223 IGMDGSGGAGA
+223 A
-234 PQILRGDGAMPEPG
+234 
-248 SPAPGAAAPGSPA
+248 
-261 PGTAAPGSPAP
+261 
-272 GAAAPGQ
+272 
-279 SGKSGKPD
+279 
-287 TPTSETSGDS
+287 
-297 GAPKSSASADAP
+297 GAPKSSASAEAA

-330 GEAGGVM
+330 GEAGDVM

-395 SDAAAWI
+395 SDAASWI

-417 DITPAPPKTPQTS
+417 DTTPAPPKTPQTS

-440 AATGL
+440 AAAGL
-445 VLALALGWFGRR
+445 VLALALGWFGGR
-457 KMPGSRRA
+457 KMSK

>member
-1 MRSSKRSSMK
+1 MK
-11 KLTSRMAA
+11 KLTLRTAA
-19 IAAAAVLAGGCV
+19 IAAAAALAGACV
-31 TPASALEY
+31 APASALEY
-39 GEHAPDNA
+39 GEHASDNA

-174 DGSPTPAAPST
+174 GGGAGVPGAPS
-185 GSGAPQVPGNS
+185 GGGEAPGVDGPQSPGNS
-196 EVPGAPQAPAAPHVE
+196 EAPADSQAPVTPAPHVE
-211 GGVESIPAPGGS
+211 GGVESIPAPG
-223 IGMDGSGGAGA
+223 GSGGAGA

-248 SPAPGAAAPGSPA
+248 SPAPD
-261 PGTAAPGSPAP
+261 
-272 GAAAPGQ
+272 AAAPGQ
-279 SGKSGKPD
+279 SGKSGRPD
-287 TPTSETSGDS
+287 TPTSEASGNS
-297 GAPKSSASADAP
+297 GAPKSSASAEAA

-330 GEAGGVM
+330 GEAGDVM

-417 DITPAPPKTPQTS
+417 DTTPAPPKTPQTS

-440 AATGL
+440 AAAGL
-445 VLALALGWFGRR
+445 VLALALGWFGGR
-457 KMPGSRRA
+457 KMSK

>member
-1 MRSSKRSSMK
+1 MK
-11 KLTSRMAA
+11 ELTLRTAA
-19 IAAAAVLAGGCV
+19 IAAAAALSGACV
-31 TPASALEY
+31 APASALEY
-39 GEHAPDNA
+39 GEYAPDNA

-174 DGSPTPAAPST
+174 GGGAGDGA
-185 GSGAPQVPGNS
+185 GDGAPQISGDS
-196 EVPGAPQAPAAPHVE
+196 EAPADSQAPAAPHDE
-211 GGVESIPAPGGS
+211 GGVESIPAPG
-223 IGMDGSGGAGA
+223 GSGGAGA

-248 SPAPGAAAPGSPA
+248 SPAPG
-261 PGTAAPGSPAP
+261 
-272 GAAAPGQ
+272 
-279 SGKSGKPD
+279 KSR
-287 TPTSETSGDS
+287 SS
-297 GAPKSSASADAP
+297 KSSASAEAP
-309 SPEGV
+309 SPDGV

-330 GEAGGVM
+330 DGAGGVM

-395 SDAAAWI
+395 SDATSWI

-409 DTSSVLTA
+409 DTSSVLTE
-417 DITPAPPKTPQTS
+417 DTTPAPPKTPQTS

-440 AATGL
+440 AAAGL

-457 KMPGSRRA
+457 KLSK

>member
-1 MRSSKRSSMK
+1 MK
-11 KLTSRMAA
+11 KLTLRTAA
-19 IAAAAVLAGGCV
+19 IAAAAALAGGCV
-31 TPASALEY
+31 APASALEY
-39 GEHAPDNA
+39 GEQAPDNA

-154 KGDLPVARMRVREV
+154 KGDLPVARMRVREI

-174 DGSPTPAAPST
+174 GGSPAPAAPSD
-185 GSGAPQVPGNS
+185 GG
-196 EVPGAPQAPAAPHVE
+196 EVPGAGGAQTPGHSEAPSDSQAPGAPHGE

-223 IGMDGSGGAGA
+223 GSAQAPGGAGA
-234 PQILRGDGAMPEPG
+234 PQILQGDGAMPEPG
-248 SPAPGAAAPGSPA
+248 SLAPG
-261 PGTAAPGSPAP
+261 
-272 GAAAPGQ
+272 
-279 SGKSGKPD
+279 KS
-287 TPTSETSGDS
+287 S
-297 GAPKSSASADAP
+297 APKSSASVEAA

-320 IAMGGGEVSA
+320 IAMGSGEVFA
-330 GEAGGVM
+330 DGAGGVM

-395 SDAAAWI
+395 SDAASWI

-417 DITPAPPKTPQTS
+417 DTTPAPPKTPQTS

-440 AATGL
+440 AAAGL

-457 KMPGSRRA
+457 KLSK

>member
-1 MRSSKRSSMK
+1 MK
-11 KLTSRMAA
+11 ELASR
-19 IAAAAVLAGGCV
+19 AAAVAAVAALSGACV
-31 TPASALEY
+31 APASAMEY

-94 IAGAVYD
+94 IAGTVYD

-114 LLHLTKP
+114 LLHLTQP
-121 VEGVTPAEL
+121 VEGVEPAKL
-130 ADSMPGVGDEGNLYG
+130 ADSMPAQGDEGNLYG

-154 KGDLPVARMRVREV
+154 KGQLPVARMRVREI

-174 DGSPTPAAPST
+174 GGGAGEGAGGGES
-185 GSGAPQVPGNS
+185 SGAG
-196 EVPGAPQAPAAPHVE
+196 APHVE
-211 GGVESIPAPGGS
+211 GGTESIPAPG
-223 IGMDGSGGAGA
+223 GSGGAGA
-234 PQILRGDGAMPEPG
+234 PQILRGDGSMPEPG
-248 SPAPGAAAPGSPA
+248 SPAPGAAA
-261 PGTAAPGSPAP
+261 
-272 GAAAPGQ
+272 
-279 SGKSGKPD
+279 
-287 TPTSETSGDS
+287 
-297 GAPKSSASADAP
+297 SAEAP
-309 SPEGV
+309 SPDDV
-314 ESVPAE
+314 ESVPAD
-320 IAMGGGEVSA
+320 IAMGGGEVA
-330 GEAGGVM
+330 ADGAGGVM

-395 SDAAAWI
+395 SDAKSWI
-402 EDVTSGR
+402 QDITSGR

-417 DITPAPPKTPQTS
+417 DTTPAPPKTPQTS
-430 GDYVGRYLAV
+430 ADYVGRYLAV
-440 AATGL
+440 AAAGL
-445 VLALALGWFGRR
+445 VLAIALGWVAR
-457 KMPGSRRA
+457 RRA

>member
-1 MRSSKRSSMK
+1 MK
-11 KLTSRMAA
+11 KLASR
-19 IAAAAVLAGGCV
+19 AAAVAAVVALSGACV
-31 TPASALEY
+31 APASAMEY

-94 IAGAVYD
+94 IAGTVYD

-114 LLHLTKP
+114 LLHLTRP
-121 VEGVTPAEL
+121 VEGVEPAKL
-130 ADSMPGVGDEGNLYG
+130 ADSMPAQGDEGNLYG

-154 KGDLPVARMRVREV
+154 KGQLPVARMRVREI

-174 DGSPTPAAPST
+174 GGGA
-185 GSGAPQVPGNS
+185 GAPHVEGPGGG
-196 EVPGAPQAPAAPHVE
+196 EGAGGGAGAGAGEGAPHVE
-211 GGVESIPAPGGS
+211 GGTESIPAPG
-223 IGMDGSGGAGA
+223 GSGGAGA
-234 PQILRGDGAMPEPG
+234 PQILRGDGSMPEPG
-248 SPAPGAAAPGSPA
+248 SPAPGAAA
-261 PGTAAPGSPAP
+261 
-272 GAAAPGQ
+272 
-279 SGKSGKPD
+279 
-287 TPTSETSGDS
+287 
-297 GAPKSSASADAP
+297 SAEAP
-309 SPEGV
+309 SPDGV
-314 ESVPAE
+314 ESVPAD
-320 IAMGGGEVSA
+320 IAMGGGEVA
-330 GEAGGVM
+330 ADGAGGVM

-343 ILEAESLSR
+343 ILEAESLTR

-395 SDAAAWI
+395 SDAKSWI
-402 EDVTSGR
+402 QDITSGR

-417 DITPAPPKTPQTS
+417 DTTPAPPKTPQTS
-430 GDYVGRYLAV
+430 ADYVGRYLAV
-440 AATGL
+440 AAAGL
-445 VLALALGWFGRR
+445 VLAIALGWVAR
-457 KMPGSRRA
+457 RRA

>member
-1 MRSSKRSSMK
+1 MRTNMK
-11 KLTSRMAA
+11 KLASR
-19 IAAAAVLAGGCV
+19 AAAVAAVVALSGACV
-31 TPASALEY
+31 APASAMEY
-39 GEHAPDNA
+39 GDHAPDNA

-94 IAGAVYD
+94 IAGTVYD

-114 LLHLTKP
+114 LLHLTRP
-121 VEGVTPAEL
+121 VEGVEPAKL
-130 ADSMPGVGDEGNLYG
+130 ADSMPAEGDEGNLYG

-154 KGDLPVARMRVREV
+154 KGQLPVARMRVREI

-174 DGSPTPAAPST
+174 GGGAGEGAGDGES
-185 GSGAPQVPGNS
+185 SGAG
-196 EVPGAPQAPAAPHVE
+196 APHVE
-211 GGVESIPAPGGS
+211 GGTESIPAPG
-223 IGMDGSGGAGA
+223 GSGGAGA
-234 PQILRGDGAMPEPG
+234 PQILRGDGSMPEPG
-248 SPAPGAAAPGSPA
+248 SPAPGAAA
-261 PGTAAPGSPAP
+261 
-272 GAAAPGQ
+272 
-279 SGKSGKPD
+279 
-287 TPTSETSGDS
+287 
-297 GAPKSSASADAP
+297 SAEAP
-309 SPEGV
+309 SPDDV
-314 ESVPAE
+314 ESVPAD
-320 IAMGGGEVSA
+320 IAMGGGEVA
-330 GEAGGVM
+330 ADGAGGVM

-395 SDAAAWI
+395 SDAKSWI
-402 EDVTSGR
+402 QDITSGR

-417 DITPAPPKTPQTS
+417 DTTPAPPKTPQTS
-430 GDYVGRYLAV
+430 ADYVGRYLAV
-440 AATGL
+440 AAAGL
-445 VLALALGWFGRR
+445 VLAIALGWVAR
-457 KMPGSRRA
+457 RRA

>member
-1 MRSSKRSSMK
+1 MK
-11 KLTSRMAA
+11 ELTLRTAA
-19 IAAAAVLAGGCV
+19 IAAAAALSGACV
-31 TPASALEY
+31 APASALEY
-39 GEHAPDNA
+39 GEYAPDNA

-174 DGSPTPAAPST
+174 GGEAPE
-185 GSGAPQVPGNS
+185 AP
-196 EVPGAPQAPAAPHVE
+196 APHVE
-211 GGVESIPAPGGS
+211 DGVESIPAPGGS
-223 IGMDGSGGAGA
+223 SGAIDMGGSDGAGA

-248 SPAPGAAAPGSPA
+248 SPAPDAAAPGK
-261 PGTAAPGSPAP
+261 PG
-272 GAAAPGQ
+272 
-279 SGKSGKPD
+279 
-287 TPTSETSGDS
+287 TPTSETSGNS

-320 IAMGGGEVSA
+320 IAMGDGEVSA

-409 DTSSVLTA
+409 DTTSVLTA
-417 DITPAPPKTPQTS
+417 DTTPAPPKTPQTS

-440 AATGL
+440 AAAGL
-445 VLALALGWFGRR
+445 VLALALGWFGGRNALGWFGRR
-457 KMPGSRRA
+457 RMSK